1 MSNVRRQLTSRKRF
15 ESLSLNFQLSEESNQ
30 VSHWFCFILLS
41 NWSRKLAPPYQPIRC
56 KTKTNRG
63 LVARVFPRFTSLLVV
78 TLRSNRLLVISSF
91 VLIGRCDCFV
101 FGLMTF
107 DEKLLYVIN
116 DWWRI
121 TNLSNWIWIWP
132 ERSSKHKNAVWIQNQ
147 GHGIA
152 NLNWIINKY

>member
-1 MSNVRRQLTSRKRF
+1 MSHVRRQLTSRKRI

-30 VSHWFCFILLS
+30 ELHWFYFILLS
-41 NWSRKLAPPYQPIRC
+41 NWSRKFAPPCQPIRC
-56 KTKTNRG
+56 KTKTNRA

-78 TLRSNRLLVISSF
+78 TLRSNRLLVISSL

-116 DWWRI
+116 DW
-121 TNLSNWIWIWP
+121 
-132 ERSSKHKNAVWIQNQ
+132 
-147 GHGIA
+147 
-152 NLNWIINKY
+152 

>member
-1 MSNVRRQLTSRKRF
+1 MSHVRRQLTSRKRI

-30 VSHWFCFILLS
+30 VLHWFCFILLS

-91 VLIGRCDCFV
+91 V
-101 FGLMTF
+101 GLMTF

-121 TNLSNWIWIWP
+121 TNLCNWIWIWP

-147 GHGIA
+147 GHRIA
-152 NLNWIINKY
+152 NLYWIINKY